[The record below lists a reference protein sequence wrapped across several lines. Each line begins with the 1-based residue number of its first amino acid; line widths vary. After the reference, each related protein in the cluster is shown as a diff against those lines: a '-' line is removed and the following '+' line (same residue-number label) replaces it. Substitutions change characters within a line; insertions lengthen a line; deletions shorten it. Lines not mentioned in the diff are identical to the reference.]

1 MNVSSKVTAADREH
15 FVTQGYSIFPNVVPK
30 EALNKGKILVLVS
43 AYLLLLS
50 VFRFSNS
57 RNQRCYRTRN

>member
-30 EALNKGKILVLVS
+30 EALNKGKIFVLVS
-43 AYLLLLS
+43 CISSPAE
-50 VFRFSNS
+50 RFSF
-57 RNQRCYRTRN
+57 